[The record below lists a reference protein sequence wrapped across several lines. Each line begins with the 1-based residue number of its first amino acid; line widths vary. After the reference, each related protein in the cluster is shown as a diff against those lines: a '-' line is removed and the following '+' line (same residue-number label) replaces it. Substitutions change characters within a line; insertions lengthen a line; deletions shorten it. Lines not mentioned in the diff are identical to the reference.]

1 MTSFHGLPSD
11 RTHAIAQTEFGVT
24 WFATDGGL
32 ARYDGRRTNA
42 INAEGLP
49 PGRILALK
57 ADGSGALWI
66 GTDNGAARLANG
78 KFETIK
84 ETAGKVITAII
95 TPRPDRAIMAGESG
109 EIFDCQVKPDH
120 SFAVRVIPDQPLQSA
135 DVDHPGPLKITSL
148 AMVGEKLY
156 AGTQSRGM
164 LVIENGEAKEVV
176 SKPRSY
182 FINALETDGQ
192 GRLWVGARARIEE
205 SGLLDSRE
213 PLKPIKANAITGPV
227 MAIARGPHETD
238 IWVGT
243 DGRGAFHFQGGGK
256 PVEHFTFEGTGGALR
271 SDHIFGVFV
280 DPEEVV
286 WFATDKG
293 VCRYDPHAMRAENIA
308 DDPGANYVR
317 ALFRTSRGRLLA
329 ATNSGLYRN
338 DAAKKT
344 WLAIPEVGRRIVY
357 AIGEDKTG
365 RVLAA
370 TANGLFA
377 STAAANDSAFT
388 RIPSPNERLPQGDNV
403 RAIANVNGVT
413 YIATYGYGVE
423 KLQGS
428 QRALIWPDGAADNH
442 LREVTALGKDANDR
456 LLIGTASAGVFFFD
470 GKQINTDNALEKL
483 ER

>member
-1 MTSFHGLPSD
+1 MGCWTAASPETRKDQRDH
-11 RTHAIAQTEFGVT
+11 R
-24 WFATDGGL
+24 
-32 ARYDGRRTNA
+32 
-42 INAEGLP
+42 
-49 PGRILALK
+49 PGY
-57 ADGSGALWI
+57 G
-66 GTDNGAARLANG
+66 
-78 KFETIK
+78 
-84 ETAGKVITAII
+84 
-95 TPRPDRAIMAGESG
+95 DRA
-109 EIFDCQVKPDH
+109 
-120 SFAVRVIPDQPLQSA
+120 
-135 DVDHPGPLKITSL
+135 
-148 AMVGEKLY
+148 
-156 AGTQSRGM
+156 
-164 LVIENGEAKEVV
+164 
-176 SKPRSY
+176 
-182 FINALETDGQ
+182 
-192 GRLWVGARARIEE
+192 GAHDDE
-205 SGLLDSRE
+205 
-213 PLKPIKANAITGPV
+213 
-227 MAIARGPHETD
+227 

-243 DGRGAFHFQGGGK
+243 DGRGAFRFQGGK

-280 DPEEVV
+280 DSEEVV

-293 VCRYDPHAMRAENIA
+293 VCRYDPHAMRAESIG

-317 ALFRTSRGRLLA
+317 ALIRTSRGRLLA
-329 ATNSGLYRN
+329 ATNSGLFKN
-338 DAAKKT
+338 DASGKT

-428 QRALIWPDGAADNH
+428 QRGLIWPEAGADNR
-442 LREVTALGKDANDR
+442 LREVTALGRDANDR

-470 GKQINTDNALEKL
+470 GKQTSTEGGL
-483 ER
+483 R